1 MGEPAEGGK
10 MNVLLLLEKNV
21 LARVDD
27 FRFANR
33 INTRAE
39 AMRQLIEIGLA
50 QSTKKATAAK
60 PRAAAKPKQ
69 GI

>member
-1 MGEPAEGGK
+1 MSEPAEGGQ
-10 MNVLLLLEKNV
+10 MNVLLLLKKNV

-39 AMRQLIEIGLA
+39 AMRQLIEMGLA
-50 QSTKKATAAK
+50 QSTKKATAK
-60 PRAAAKPKQ
+60 RAVRKPK
-69 GI
+69 GGA

>member
-27 FRFANR
+27 FRFGNR

-39 AMRQLIEIGLA
+39 AMRQLLEIGLA
-50 QSTKKATAAK
+50 HSTKKATAAK
-60 PRAAAKPKQ
+60 LRAAGKPK
-69 GI
+69 GA